1 MKTKITILFLTFV
14 SFMNVMSQGLELS
27 KERTTEV
34 YWIKNGHLERIQ
46 GTGGL
51 RITETS
57 LQIIGEK
64 VISNADAFWESL
76 GSDPIPTM
84 AIPCSTNVYNGHPLT
99 TKKCGKLEAEYREE
113 DGTFKYICNVNY
125 PNQMCW
131 AKFTDNAGKDIMVY
145 TF

>member
-14 SFMNVMSQGLELS
+14 SFMNVTAQGLELS

-57 LQIIGEK
+57 LQII
-64 VISNADAFWESL
+64 SNADAFWESL

-84 AIPCSTNVYNGHPLT
+84 AIP
-99 TKKCGKLEAEYREE
+99 
-113 DGTFKYICNVNY
+113 
-125 PNQMCW
+125 
-131 AKFTDNAGKDIMVY
+131 
-145 TF
+145 